1 MQTLK
6 LSPSKLTF
14 LLTECRRCFYMD
26 IHKIYARP
34 YTAFP
39 SIFGK
44 IDRAMRSH
52 YQGKSSLSLTGKEG
66 IFNTKEYK
74 LVSTPEQISDN
85 FAIQFSGKT
94 DCIIDFADGTA
105 GILDFKTS
113 EVKEA
118 KLELYAPQLYAYRE
132 AYSHKPVSKMGLLCQ
147 SPSDRAVEINGQLHL
162 PMVETWVEI
171 PINDEYWNNFK
182 RDLATLLLTPFH
194 EVEGKAKCHHCE
206 YQRIIQGK

>member
-1 MQTLK
+1 
-6 LSPSKLTF
+6 
-14 LLTECRRCFYMD
+14 MD

-34 YTAFP
+34 YTPIP

-44 IDRAMRSH
+44 IDRAMRIN
-52 YQGKSSLSLTGKEG
+52 YQGKSSLKLTGKEG
-66 IFNTKEYK
+66 IFDTKEYK

-85 FAIQFSGKT
+85 LAIQFSGKT

-118 KLELYAPQLYAYRE
+118 KLELYSPQLYAYRE
-132 AYSHKPVSKMGLLCQ
+132 AYPHKPVSKMGLLCQ
-147 SPSDRAVEINGQLHL
+147 SPSDRAIELNDQDYL
-162 PMVETWVEI
+162 PFNKTWVEI

-182 RDLATLLLTPFH
+182 RDLAALLLTPFH
-194 EVEGKAKCHHCE
+194 EVEGKATCQYCQF
-206 YQRIIQGK
+206 QRAINGITTKNNG